1 MIDTEVAAR
10 RLAEAFL
17 DEQVRPLVGEDLV
30 VTLVR
35 EFPTCWI
42 IGYNTQVFVETGAM
56 SHALAGGGPIIVN
69 RASGS
74 VRMGTS
80 ALPSEQQVDP

>member
-1 MIDTEVAAR
+1 MIDSEEAAR
-10 RLAEAFL
+10 RIAEIFL
-17 DEQVRPLVGEDLV
+17 DEQVKPLVGEDLV

-42 IGYNTQVFVETGAM
+42 VGYNTQVFVETGAM

-69 RASGS
+69 RAFGT

-80 ALPSEQQVDP
+80 ALPAEQQIDP